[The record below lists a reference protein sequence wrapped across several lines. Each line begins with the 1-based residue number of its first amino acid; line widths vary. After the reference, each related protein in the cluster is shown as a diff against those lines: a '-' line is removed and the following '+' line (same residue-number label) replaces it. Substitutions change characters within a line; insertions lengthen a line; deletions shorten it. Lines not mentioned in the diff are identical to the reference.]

1 MSTPAI
7 EATMPASPAQIWAIP
22 ILPAPMQ
29 EFAPTGSP
37 APAPQVKTSSVAE
50 PVADLSADELAQRLI
65 AAHQRTAE
73 LEEQLAAAVAARDA
87 AEHEAAQLEDRNREL
102 ASDVD
107 NALDQ
112 LAGHA
117 LHAEQERLIRIP
129 AWSPW
134 AASTD
139 REGYDR

>member
-1 MSTPAI
+1 
-7 EATMPASPAQIWAIP
+7 
-22 ILPAPMQ
+22 
-29 EFAPTGSP
+29 
-37 APAPQVKTSSVAE
+37 
-50 PVADLSADELAQRLI
+50 
-65 AAHQRTAE
+65 
-73 LEEQLAAAVAARDA
+73 AAAVAARDA

-102 ASDVD
+102 ASDLD
-107 NALDQ
+107 DALDQ

-117 LHAEQERLIRIP
+117 LHAEQERLIRTP